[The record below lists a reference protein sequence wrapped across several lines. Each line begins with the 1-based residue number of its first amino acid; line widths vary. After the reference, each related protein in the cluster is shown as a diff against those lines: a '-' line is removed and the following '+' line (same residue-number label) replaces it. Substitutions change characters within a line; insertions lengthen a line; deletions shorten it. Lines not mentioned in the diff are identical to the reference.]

1 MFAFMDAQRTGWSAQ
16 QRRNLEDQGYLGM
29 SLTTTAA
36 DCCASRTQP
45 GAGNYNESASSAPR
59 FEGGGSAVVAPRA
72 KEGAA
77 VATEMIGDLE
87 RAAFLLRNEPRA
99 FGYKTA
105 DGLIQEGRTDAVIAY
120 LESLA
125 GGAAGRCRNPSAG
138 RGRHLLPRRHADRCG
153 R

>member
-1 MFAFMDAQRTGWSAQ
+1 
-16 QRRNLEDQGYLGM
+16 M
-29 SLTTTAA
+29 SPTTTAA

-72 KEGAA
+72 KEGACRG
-77 VATEMIGDLE
+77 EMTGDLE

-125 GGAAGRCRNPSAG
+125 GGAAG
-138 RGRHLLPRRHADRCG
+138 
-153 R
+153 